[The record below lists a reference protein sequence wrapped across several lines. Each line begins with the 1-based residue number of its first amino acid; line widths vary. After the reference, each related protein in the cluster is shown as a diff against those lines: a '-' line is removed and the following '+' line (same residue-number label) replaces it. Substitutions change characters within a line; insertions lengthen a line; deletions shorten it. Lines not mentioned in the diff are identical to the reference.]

1 MEPIKSP
8 VTYGELV
15 RHALP
20 GKTCRPSYY
29 SGRYPLGGGD
39 LNTQHFEALFAG
51 LAALVSNEAADRF
64 VRLVNKLED
73 LTASNFF
80 IELENFVERGFRLPD
95 VVKTAHI
102 SEHLRETEDK
112 PRLNEAMGVVFA
124 CLGGRLDPAIIR
136 RQSLE
141 LKLQFITFHRN
152 SIPED
157 ERRDPSKMSREIWF
171 GGRRLGGRI
180 SCGG

>member
-8 VTYGELV
+8 VTYSDLV

-29 SGRYPLGGGD
+29 SGRYPLGGND
-39 LNTQHFEALFAG
+39 LETRHFEAVFAG

-80 IELENFVERGFRLPD
+80 IELENFVQRGFRLPE
-95 VVKTAHI
+95 VVKSAHI

-112 PRLNEAMGVVFA
+112 PRANEAMGVLFA
-124 CLGGRLDPAIIR
+124 CLGGKLDPDIVK
-136 RQSLE
+136 RQSME
-141 LKLQFITFHRN
+141 LKSQFITFHRDR
-152 SIPED
+152 IPEA
-157 ERRDPSKMSREIWF
+157 ERIDPHEMSRQIWF

-180 SCGG
+180 SCG